1 MKEEMKKNEGIYK
14 VKIIEKLLRKIK
26 LLFLI
31 LVELNKKNYFQT
43 FKCNDLNIFTYS
55 IIR

>member
-31 LVELNKKNYFQT
+31 LVELNKKNYFLVQ
-43 FKCNDLNIFTYS
+43 NLN
-55 IIR
+55 